1 MDGVKQ
7 KKMSLMQRIMGVSLA
22 AVSCCTP
29 QPEFEEVKLP
39 PNQFLVP
46 LFVVSSPPEELGPDC
61 ENEAVLCSHYPDY
74 GVVLAFKCE
83 NSPQKT
89 RISVSEKNI
98 FGEKLW
104 YHSLLSQNVSNQTFS
119 EYCKST
125 FDNYIQ
131 FRKETE

>member
-1 MDGVKQ
+1 MQ
-7 KKMSLMQRIMGVSLA
+7 KILGVSLA
-22 AVSCCTP
+22 VVSSCAP
-29 QPEFEEVKLP
+29 RPEFEEVPLP
-39 PNQFLVP
+39 PNQYLVP

-61 ENEAVLCSHYPDY
+61 EDEAVLCNYYSDY
-74 GVVLAFKCE
+74 GTIFVFKCE

-125 FDNYIQ
+125 FDNYYQ
-131 FRKETE
+131 FRKETGY